1 MQYVQISTRCYNNNA
16 FIAHT
21 PVQDPVQKQKL
32 ENETLS
38 SFKITCKQIKERE
51 AALCSVLV
59 IHGHRLPTP
68 ASLK

>member
-38 SFKITCKQIKERE
+38 SFKITCKQIKER
-51 AALCSVLV
+51 
-59 IHGHRLPTP
+59 
-68 ASLK
+68 